1 MVIKGKISPSLLNLS
16 YLERLD
22 ISHNSFH
29 GPIPMFIGSLT
40 KLRYLDLSNNSFY
53 GTIPRSI
60 GTLSE
65 LRHLDLSKNF
75 LLNGTIPLE
84 IRNLTNLKV
93 LSLRSLNNCTVE
105 NLDWLYHMSQ
115 LEELEMDGISLGK
128 ADNWV
133 NVILSLQKLS
143 FLSLDECD
151 LSMVMY
157 PYSNSSANYSSSSIV
172 SLGLGNNNL
181 NSSMFHWLF
190 PLTTNRLEILD
201 ISGNKLHGIP
211 KYLGNLCSLTA
222 FYFENNI
229 VPIKLSDFLNNL
241 SGCTSI
247 TLQELS
253 ALRSQFTGSLPDDI
267 QKFSSLGLLVLN
279 DNKLNGTIS
288 DKVWLLPNLEILDV
302 SSNSLSGTISEY
314 IGKTK
319 GLTINLS
326 NNKVEGVPSNAHVS
340 NISNIEEIFLSS
352 CKLGPRFP
360 KWTQTLKNLTAL
372 HIANTGISDTIHVE
386 FWNMWPSQLRYL
398 NLSSN
403 NITGKVTDLLSN
415 FDFGPTMIDL
425 SSNNFYG
432 VILNVFSSL
441 SWLDLSNNKFHGG
454 ISFLCQI
461 FDGTLSFLD
470 LSYNSFR
477 GQIPDCLWH
486 FKNLKVLNLQH
497 NNLYGSLPASIK
509 YLINIEVLNLS
520 NNKFS
525 GELPL
530 SLRECTKVTILQL
543 GSNKF
548 SGHMPIWIGEKL
560 SRLYTLILKSNN
572 FSGTIP
578 VQLCQLINLQIL
590 DLSINNL
597 YGAIP
602 SCLNKLSMMVQD
614 GLSRDQNV
622 HYFNWF
628 TTFSDQPK
636 YVDHA
641 SIVWQGSV
649 REFYSTLD
657 MVKSIDLSNNNLSG
671 QIPYELTLLYGLI
684 ALNLSN
690 NALVGEIPLKIG
702 QMKDLLHLDLS
713 RNHLSGHLPS
723 SMSQMTLLNYLDVSY
738 NNLSGRIPSGTQLQS
753 FECSTYI
760 GNVGLCGRPLTEDCS
775 GDKESNVPP
784 LVSQS
789 GGGGEGIDEL
799 KRWFYI
805 GGASGFVSG
814 FWMACGALLLNRRG
828 RCIFFMFELLI
839 GVHRKDLHIWGYL
852 ADGINI

>member
-1 MVIKGKISPSLLNLS
+1 MNLVLFILFVVGFGWLKTTTSTSFNHQPVEGGGEASSGKCLDEERRALLYFKAYINQIHNDPLPTWTTKEEKATNDCCKWQGVTCNEQTGHVTSLDLNYMVIKGKISPSLLNLS

-29 GPIPMFIGSLT
+29 GAIPMFIGSLT

-75 LLNGTIPLE
+75 LLNGTIPPE

-151 LSMVMY
+151 LSMAMH

-201 ISGNKLHGIP
+201 LSRNKLHGIP

-267 QKFSSLGLLVLN
+267 QKFSSLGLLTLS

-288 DKVWLLPNLEILDV
+288 HKVWLLPNLEILDV
-302 SSNSLSGTISEY
+302 SSNSLSD
-314 IGKTK
+314 
-319 GLTINLS
+319 
-326 NNKVEGVPSNAHVS
+326 
-340 NISNIEEIFLSS
+340 FL
-352 CKLGPRFP
+352 KLLQVRASFP
-360 KWTQTLKNLTAL
+360 KMDSNTKKSYSSSHCQ
-372 HIANTGISDTIHVE
+372 TGISDTIPVE
-386 FWNMWPSQLRYL
+386 FWNMWPSQLKYL

-415 FDFGPTMIDL
+415 FDSGPTIIDL

-461 FDGTLSFLD
+461 VDGTLSFLD

-497 NNLYGSLPASIK
+497 NNLYGSLPTSIK
-509 YLINIEVLNLS
+509 YLINTEVLNLS
-520 NNKFS
+520 NTKFS

-530 SLRECTKVTILQL
+530 FLRECTKVTILQL

-602 SCLNKLSMMVQD
+602 SCLNKLSMMIQD
-614 GLSRDQNV
+614 GHSRDQNV

-657 MVKSIDLSNNNLSG
+657 MVKSIDLSNNNLTG

-723 SMSQMTLLNYLDVSY
+723 SMS
-738 NNLSGRIPSGTQLQS
+738 
-753 FECSTYI
+753 
-760 GNVGLCGRPLTEDCS
+760 
-775 GDKESNVPP
+775 
-784 LVSQS
+784 
-789 GGGGEGIDEL
+789 
-799 KRWFYI
+799 
-805 GGASGFVSG
+805 
-814 FWMACGALLLNRRG
+814 
-828 RCIFFMFELLI
+828 
-839 GVHRKDLHIWGYL
+839 
-852 ADGINI
+852 

>member
-1 MVIKGKISPSLLNLS
+1 
-16 YLERLD
+16 
-22 ISHNSFH
+22 
-29 GPIPMFIGSLT
+29 MFIGSLT

-65 LRHLDLSKNF
+65 LRHIDLSKNF
-75 LLNGTIPLE
+75 LLNGTIPPE

-93 LSLRSLNNCTVE
+93 LSLRSLNNCMVE

-151 LSMVMY
+151 LSMAMH

-190 PLTTNRLEILD
+190 PLTTNRLKFLISLATSYMGFPNILEI
-201 ISGNKLHGIP
+201 
-211 KYLGNLCSLTA
+211 
-222 FYFENNI
+222 F
-229 VPIKLSDFLNNL
+229 V
-241 SGCTSI
+241 
-247 TLQELS
+247 LS

-267 QKFSSLGLLVLN
+267 QKFSSLGLLTLS

-372 HIANTGISDTIHVE
+372 HIANTGISDTIPVE
-386 FWNMWPSQLRYL
+386 FWNMWPSQLKYL

-415 FDFGPTMIDL
+415 FDSGPTIIDL

-461 FDGTLSFLD
+461 VDGTLSFLD

-497 NNLYGSLPASIK
+497 NNLYGSLPTSIK
-509 YLINIEVLNLS
+509 YLINTEVLNLS

-602 SCLNKLSMMVQD
+602 SCLNKLSMMIQD
-614 GLSRDQNV
+614 GHSRDQNV

-657 MVKSIDLSNNNLSG
+657 MVKSIDLSNNNLTG

-753 FECSTYI
+753 FESSTYI
-760 GNVGLCGRPLTEDCS
+760 GNVGLCGHPLTEDCS

-805 GGASGFVSG
+805 GGASGFVTG

-828 RCIFFMFELLI
+828 RYVFFHFLDSFKDWVYVRVMMFISKLQRFA
-839 GVHRKDLHIWGYL
+839 HP
-852 ADGINI
+852 